1 MPKGVQVARQADLMH
16 QGNGSHR
23 IIKDV
28 LNSIKVE
35 VESAAVN
42 VREHRDTAG
51 QHQAVH
57 RRHAGVSRHDHF
69 VARLQSGDLK
79 RQMESTRSRIDSY
92 RMWRAYQSRH
102 FSLEFLDLRPLA
114 KPP

>member
-16 QGNGSHR
+16 EGDGAYR
-23 IIKDV
+23 IIQNV
-28 LNSIKVE
+28 LDSSHVE
-35 VESAAVN
+35 VESAAIDIC
-42 VREHRDTAG
+42 EHRNPAR
-51 QHQAVH
+51 QHEAVH
-57 RRHAGVSRHDHF
+57 RRHAGMSRHDHL
-69 VARLQSGDLK
+69 VTRLQSGDLK